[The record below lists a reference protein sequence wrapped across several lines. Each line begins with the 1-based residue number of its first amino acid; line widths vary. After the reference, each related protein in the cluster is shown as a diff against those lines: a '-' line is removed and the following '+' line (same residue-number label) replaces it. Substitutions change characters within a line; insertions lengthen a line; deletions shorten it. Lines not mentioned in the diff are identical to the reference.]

1 MKRVGQI
8 LKEERLRR
16 KLTLDDIEKYT
27 KIRRKV
33 LEALEEGDYSKLPAE
48 TFVKGFIKN
57 YGEFLNLPTSSL
69 LAVFRREFTKQA
81 NIEKRQPP
89 RLKLSLSL
97 TPNLTIASIFSVGI
111 VVLLIYLIFQYVS
124 LAAAP
129 QLVIDSP
136 QNNQKV
142 TQNEVEVVGK
152 TDPDANLEINDERV
166 PLDQEGNFKI
176 LIKLSSGE
184 NKINISS

>member
-1 MKRVGQI
+1 M
-8 LKEERLRR
+8 
-16 KLTLDDIEKYT
+16 
-27 KIRRKV
+27 
-33 LEALEEGDYSKLPAE
+33 
-48 TFVKGFIKN
+48 
-57 YGEFLNLPTSSL
+57 
-69 LAVFRREFTKQA
+69 
-81 NIEKRQPP
+81 
-89 RLKLSLSL
+89 
-97 TPNLTIASIFSVGI
+97 
-111 VVLLIYLIFQYVS
+111 LIYLIFQYVS

-184 NKINISS
+184 NKINISSTSKYGKGKSEEIKVVKVAE

>member
-57 YGEFLNLPTSSL
+57 YGEFLNL
-69 LAVFRREFTKQA
+69 E
-81 NIEKRQPP
+81 
-89 RLKLSLSL
+89 
-97 TPNLTIASIFSVGI
+97 
-111 VVLLIYLIFQYVS
+111 
-124 LAAAP
+124 
-129 QLVIDSP
+129 
-136 QNNQKV
+136 
-142 TQNEVEVVGK
+142 
-152 TDPDANLEINDERV
+152 
-166 PLDQEGNFKI
+166 
-176 LIKLSSGE
+176 
-184 NKINISS
+184 